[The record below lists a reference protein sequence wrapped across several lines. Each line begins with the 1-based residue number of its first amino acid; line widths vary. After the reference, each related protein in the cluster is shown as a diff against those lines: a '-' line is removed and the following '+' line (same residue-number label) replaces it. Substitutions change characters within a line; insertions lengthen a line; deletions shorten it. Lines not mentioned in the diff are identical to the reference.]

1 MITGDNKAHARSGVK
16 YKMTRTANALV
27 EQWGELNIVSTTDTE
42 REGWDYIDIV
52 YAGTD
57 YGIQYYHTPRAD
69 YQKALEV
76 CEAYCM
82 GYEQAIK
89 DIKGEK

>member
-1 MITGDNKAHARSGVK
+1 MLETGDGAHTRGAK
-16 YKMTRTANALV
+16 YKMTRNTNPLV
-27 EQWGELNIVSTTDTE
+27 EHWGALDIVSTTDPE

-57 YGIQYYHTPRAD
+57 YGIQYYHTLRAD

-82 GYEQAIK
+82 GYNQALEDFK
-89 DIKGEK
+89 HND